1 MGMTYT
7 LAKTVVSGIAA
18 TSAVKVSKD
27 LIKRFI
33 DEDNKSLMEKITI
46 NVGLAAIT
54 SAIGFA
60 VGSAVDKTFDDCRD
74 AVGSLVDAVRGEL
87 SDEARRKV
95 YALFGLGYHPRD
107 IADATDIPLDILEKE
122 YQKWDSNST
131 IEEDR

>member
-7 LAKTVVSGIAA
+7 LAKTVVSGIAT

-95 YALFGLGYHPRD
+95 YTFFGLGYHPRD